1 VEEAEF
7 IAATDGKTVFAG
19 PAYEAYPPR
28 EKLFIVLH
36 ELLHVALA
44 HPTRM
49 RELAKRQRDFDP
61 LLYNLAADALI
72 NSSLEKA
79 VGLSAPAGAVM
90 LQPLLTSLELWPP
103 YARVE
108 EEIRKW
114 SSEALYLALRQH
126 YQRMN
131 GSGGL
136 RDIHQNNPL
145 GRDLREGLGR
155 SQSNPEAE
163 AEIRSWARRLQ
174 LARGVMAGTLEYL
187 AAELPQVKT
196 PWERVLRNY
205 LYRRIATKKFVN
217 YTRPS
222 RRWLGL
228 EYEMHQRE
236 GLALPFEPD
245 RSRPGWG
252 GRIAVAV
259 DSSGSIEDQILARF
273 GGEVA
278 QIMAQ
283 TGSKVLLIVSD
294 AAVHQSE
301 ELEGLA
307 GQERLRKIR
316 YKGRGGTD
324 FRPAFSVA
332 AVWKPDVM
340 VYLTDLEG
348 PAGEAPS
355 FPVLWAIPP
364 GLPKCQAPWGML
376 VELE

>member
-1 VEEAEF
+1 
-7 IAATDGKTVFAG
+7 
-19 PAYEAYPPR
+19 
-28 EKLFIVLH
+28 
-36 ELLHVALA
+36 
-44 HPTRM
+44 M
-49 RELAKRQRDFDP
+49 RELAKRQQDFDP

-90 LQPLLTSLELWPP
+90 LQPLLSSLELWPP
-103 YARVE
+103 YAKVE

-114 SSEALYLALRQH
+114 SSEALYLALRQR
-126 YQRMN
+126 YQRVN
-131 GSGGL
+131 GPGGL
-136 RDIHQNNPL
+136 MDIHQNNPL
-145 GRDLREGLGR
+145 GRDLREGLGK
-155 SQSNPEAE
+155 SQSSPEAE

-187 AAELPQVKT
+187 VAELPQVKT

-205 LYRRIATKKFVN
+205 LYHRIATKKFVD
-217 YTRPS
+217 YTQPS

-228 EYEMHQRE
+228 EYEMYQHE
-236 GLALPFEPD
+236 GVALPFEPD
-245 RSRPGWG
+245 RSRPRPG
-252 GRIAVAV
+252 GRIAVAI
-259 DSSGSIEDQILARF
+259 DSSGSIEDQVLARF

-294 AAVHQSE
+294 AGVHQCE
-301 ELEGLA
+301 ELAGLT
-307 GQERLRKIR
+307 GQERLRKFR

-324 FRPAFSVA
+324 FRPAFSVEA
-332 AVWKPDVM
+332 GWKPDVM
-340 VYLTDLEG
+340 VYLTDLKG

-355 FPVLWAIPP
+355 FPVLRAIPP
-364 GLPKCQAPWGML
+364 GLPKRQAPWGVL